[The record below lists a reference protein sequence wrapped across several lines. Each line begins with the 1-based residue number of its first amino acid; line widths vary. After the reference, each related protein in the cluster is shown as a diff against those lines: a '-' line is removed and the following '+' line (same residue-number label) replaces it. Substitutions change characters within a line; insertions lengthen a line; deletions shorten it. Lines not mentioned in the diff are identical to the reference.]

1 MTRTTS
7 AVATRRRKKRLFKMA
22 KGFIGDRKNHVR
34 LTKGAVLR
42 AIAFSYTHRK
52 HKKRDFRRLWITR
65 INAAAKMNGISYSK
79 LMFGLK
85 KANCELDRKILADL
99 AFNDPSY
106 FASVANFAKEALAV

>member
-1 MTRTTS
+1 MTRATS
-7 AVATRRRKKRLFKMA
+7 AGYTRRRKKRLFKQA

-52 HKKRDFRRLWITR
+52 HKKRDFRRLWIQR

-79 LMFGLK
+79 LIHGLK
-85 KANCELDRKILADL
+85 KAKCELDRKMLADL
-99 AFNDPSY
+99 AFNDPAH